1 MLPSSTLRLETER
14 MTPCSS
20 STSLAVTEPVTLL
33 YPPPL
38 AVWLMVRE
46 PTLLSAS
53 SRAASVTV
61 R

>member
-1 MLPSSTLRLETER
+1 M
-14 MTPCSS
+14 PCSVTLTLEGEKTKPWS
-20 STSLAVTEPVTLL
+20 SSISVAVTVPVMLL

-46 PTLLSAS
+46 PLSLSVS